1 MVKTKITVSVE
12 KPVVNNAKVV
22 LLKRGK
28 TLSDYIEKSL
38 RSLSTSEI
46 IEDIC
51 NELSLDCRY
60 VSPEDIKNNRPNL
73 TGKVQSETQ
82 IREMRNERNSN
93 LS

>member
-60 VSPEDIKNNRPNL
+60 VSPEDIKKNRPNL